1 MEIYIEI
8 MNMQKLSIIVALL
21 CVLISPL
28 GALAQNKP
36 QPVTVGK
43 TGLEDTA
50 GEAGIR
56 TDDLSSLA
64 GSVVGY
70 GLGILGTVF
79 LILMIVGGIIWMT
92 AAGNDQ
98 RITRAKGLLVAAFI
112 GIAIVFFSYAITAL
126 VGGVIAQ
133 FEKP

>member
-1 MEIYIEI
+1 
-8 MNMQKLSIIVALL
+8 MQKLSIIVALL

>member
-1 MEIYIEI
+1 

>member
-1 MEIYIEI
+1 MKV
-8 MNMQKLSIIVALL
+8 QKLSIIIALL
-21 CVLISPL
+21 CVLIAPL
-28 GALAQNKP
+28 GALAQEKP
-36 QPVTVGK
+36 KPVTVDN
-43 TGLEDTA
+43 TGLDNTA

-79 LILMIVGGIIWMT
+79 LILMIVGGVMWMT

-98 RITRAKGLLVAAFI
+98 RITRAKSLLIAAFI

-126 VGGVIAQ
+126 VGGVISQ